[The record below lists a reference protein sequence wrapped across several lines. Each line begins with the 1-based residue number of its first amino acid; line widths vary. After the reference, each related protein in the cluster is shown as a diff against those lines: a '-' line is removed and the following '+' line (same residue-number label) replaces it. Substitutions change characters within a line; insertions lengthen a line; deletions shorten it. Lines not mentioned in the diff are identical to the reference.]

1 MGIFEEYLKFSEN
14 YYKNLMQNLLGDDSR
29 ENRVFSPL
37 NIYLALGMLAEL
49 TAGNSRAQI
58 LELLDV
64 QNGDSQ
70 ACIETLRKQA
80 EAIFETHQHDEE
92 GCVSTLASSLWLR
105 DHISFVQATMDR
117 LADIYRASSHQ
128 GVMGSD
134 TFNQELQIW
143 LNEQTGGLLKEQ
155 ASDVTLNASTILALA
170 TTVYFRAAWA
180 DAFLKE
186 NTAPGLFHTLGMEGD
201 ITCDYMHQSK
211 AQNFYRGDHF
221 SSVVR
226 NMGNNYFMWFV
237 LPDQDTTVQ
246 ELVQDEQLT
255 NFLLSNGRWDNQDY
269 LTVNMTVPKFDV
281 VSDLNLIENLQHLGI
296 TDVFNGGIADF
307 SPMTTDVANLFLSQ
321 VQHAARVTIDEEGCE
336 AAAYTVM
343 GIRFA
348 AMPPQETVDFVLDR
362 PFLFAITGM
371 DGLPLF
377 TGVVHKP

>member
-1 MGIFEEYLKFSEN
+1 MGIFDEYLKFSEN
-14 YYKNLMQNLLGDDSR
+14 YFKTLIQNLLGDGTP

-64 QNGDSQ
+64 QDNDCQ
-70 ACIETLRKQA
+70 TCMDTLRKQA
-80 EAIFETHQHDEE
+80 GAIFEAHQHHEE
-92 GCVSTLASSLWLR
+92 DCFSTLASSLWLR
-105 DHISFVQATMDR
+105 KDISFVQATMDH
-117 LADIYRASSHQ
+117 LTDIYRSSSHQ

-134 TFNQELQIW
+134 AFNQELQNW
-143 LNEQTGGLLKEQ
+143 LNDQTGGLLKEQ
-155 ASDVTLNASTILALA
+155 ASGVTLNASTILALA
-170 TTVYFRAAWA
+170 TTVYFRATWA
-180 DAFLKE
+180 DKFLKE
-186 NTAPGLFHTLGMEGD
+186 NTAPGLFHTLDMEGD

-211 AQNFYRGDHF
+211 AQNYYRGTHF

-226 NMGNNYFMWFV
+226 NMGNHYFMWFV
-237 LPDQDTTVQ
+237 LPDEDTTIQ
-246 ELVQDEQLT
+246 ELVQDEQLIE
-255 NFLLSNGRWDNQDY
+255 FLLSNGRWDNQDY

-296 TDVFNGGIADF
+296 TDVFNGGLADF
-307 SPMTTDVANLFLSQ
+307 SPMTTDVANLCLSQ
-321 VQHAARVTIDEEGCE
+321 AQHAARVTIDEEGCE

-377 TGVVHKP
+377 TGVVHRP